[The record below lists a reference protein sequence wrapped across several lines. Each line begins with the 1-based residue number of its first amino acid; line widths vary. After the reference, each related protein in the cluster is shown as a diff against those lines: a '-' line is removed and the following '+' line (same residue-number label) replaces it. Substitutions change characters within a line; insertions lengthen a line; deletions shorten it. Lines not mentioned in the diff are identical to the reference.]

1 MGIET
6 VMLATVIAILIGW
19 LVIHLPEPPRM
30 IVIAVL
36 LVGLVYVLFRLLGYV

>member
-6 VMLATVIAILIGW
+6 VLLVTVIAILIGW
-19 LVIHLPEPPRM
+19 LALHLPEPPRM

-36 LVGLVYVLFRLLGYV
+36 LIALVFVLLRLLGLV